1 MNDVNNHKERAYRPN
16 CSEHSSQ
23 YSRGQSDS
31 QNLLDEIIAE
41 LAKGNRLEFRG
52 FGVFELREHA
62 PRMAQ
67 NPKTLE
73 RIHVPAKRTVRFKAG
88 RLMKQKLNRQD
99 METQVL
105 VRK

>member
-1 MNDVNNHKERAYRPN
+1 MSTITKKELTNRLA
-16 CSEHSSQ
+16 
-23 YSRGQSDS
+23 QSTQVRTVAVKVIV
-31 QNLLDEIIAE
+31 QNLLEEIIAE
-41 LAKGNRLEFRG
+41 LAKGNRIEFRG

-88 RLMKQKLNRQD
+88 RVMKQKLNGQD